1 MELNIKNCPFCG
13 SKAKL
18 DLVTDDNTT
27 FMIFRAFVECTQCE
41 AQSYFVENKI
51 YSEESSNKCVTE
63 AVELWNKRSI
73 GETVPVDRLNESY
86 RQRALVVV
94 KLAHLAQRLKYEV
107 YRKEPKDGEWGILY
121 IELPEGQVS
130 WHFSDKDAHMIEQ
143 FPVDNRDRWNGK
155 YNGRDEQV
163 MLNQF

>member
-1 MELNIKNCPFCG
+1 MAYEASKLRPSFGHCVQGGKEKRDNCDCQHC
-13 SKAKL
+13 K
-18 DLVTDDNTT
+18 
-27 FMIFRAFVECTQCE
+27 Q
-41 AQSYFVENKI
+41 
-51 YSEESSNKCVTE
+51 
-63 AVELWNKRSI
+63 SI
-73 GETVPVDRLNESY
+73 GNTVPIDRLNESY
-86 RQRALVVV
+86 RQRALVIV

-121 IELPEGQVS
+121 IELPESQVS

-143 FPVDNRDRWNGK
+143 FPIDNRDRWNGK